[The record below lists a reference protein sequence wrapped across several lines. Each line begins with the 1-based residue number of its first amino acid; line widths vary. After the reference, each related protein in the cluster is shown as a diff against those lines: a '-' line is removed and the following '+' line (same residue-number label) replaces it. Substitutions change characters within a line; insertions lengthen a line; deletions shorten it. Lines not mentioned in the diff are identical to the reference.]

1 LRAEIIAVGTEL
13 LLGQIPNTNA
23 QFMSEELAKVGVDV
37 MFHIVVGD
45 NEQRIAGSIRQGLDR
60 SDVVI
65 ITGGLGPTHD
75 DLTREAI
82 ASATGRQLER
92 DAEFGER
99 LRERFAQMGRRMPD
113 MNLRQADVPSGG
125 EMMPNPRGTAPGIY
139 LSHDGKK
146 IFAVPGV
153 PSEMRHMMREEVLP
167 RLADGAG
174 ASVIESR
181 IVKVSGLAESEVG
194 EMLAPLI
201 SELDSTR
208 HATLALL
215 AGGGEIRV
223 RLTAKAATQE
233 EAKGVIEPIEARV
246 KETLGSSVYGVD
258 DISLEE
264 MVSQAMLRR
273 GLTLAVAES
282 ITGGMLSSRLV
293 GVPGTS
299 DYLLAGYVTY
309 SIRSKVDDLKVPRE
323 IIDANGAVSEETVI
337 AMARGARDRVAADVG
352 LSTSGEAGPEPQE
365 APVGT
370 VWLGLAWNEGAAAR
384 SFRIPSVDREV
395 IRQRAVMGALN
406 FLRLWLLGE
415 VA

>member
-1 LRAEIIAVGTEL
+1 LQAEIIAVGTEL
-13 LLGQIPNTNA
+13 LLGHIPNTNA
-23 QFMSEELAKVGVDV
+23 QFMSQELAKVGVDV
-37 MFHIVVGD
+37 LFHTVVGD
-45 NEQRIAGSIRQGLDR
+45 NEQRIADSIRRGLDR
-60 SDVVI
+60 ADVLM
-65 ITGGLGPTHD
+65 ITGGIGPTHD

-82 ASATGRQLER
+82 AAATGRQLER
-92 DAEFGER
+92 DEEFGER
-99 LRERFAQMGRRMPD
+99 LRKRFEQMGRRMPD
-113 MNLRQADVPSGG
+113 MNLRQADVPSGA

-139 LSHDGKK
+139 LDHEGKK

-153 PSEMRHMMREEVLP
+153 PSEMQHMMRVEVLP
-167 RLADGAG
+167 RLVAAAG
-174 ASVIESR
+174 SSVIAST

-201 SELDSTR
+201 AELDAVR
-208 HATLALL
+208 GVTLALL

-223 RLTAKAATQE
+223 RLTAKAATDAD
-233 EAKGVIEPIEARV
+233 AKSLIEPVETRV
-246 KETLGSSVYGVD
+246 RETLGSSIYGID
-258 DISLEE
+258 DVSLEE
-264 MVSQAMLRR
+264 TVSQAMLRR

-282 ITGGMLSSRLV
+282 ITGGMICSRLV

-309 SIRSKVDDLKVPRE
+309 SPQSKVGDLKVPRE
-323 IIDANGAVSEETVI
+323 IIEANGAVSEDTVI
-337 AMARGARDRVAADVG
+337 AMARGARERVAADIG

-370 VWLGLAWNEGAAAR
+370 VWLGLAWNGGEAAR
-384 SFRIPSVDREV
+384 NFRIPSSDREV
-395 IRQRAVMGALN
+395 IRQRATMGALN